1 MGKVTGMDR
10 RFKQLFAGAAV
21 ILLLGGA
28 SAAALTASGQSKRP
42 RTHTARSRH
51 AFALRRDALH
61 RDGRDLDSAAAY
73 LGISTAQLAGK
84 LSAGQSLAGIA
95 AATPG
100 RSAAGLIEA
109 LVTAKRAA
117 LAAIAA
123 KLPERVRAEV
133 ERPGGPRGAAA
144 LTRARG
150 ARHHARV
157 PPAHRMIAT
166 PGFRAAAGYLGVSA
180 ARLQSE
186 LESGRTL
193 AAIAGATS
201 GKSKSGLI
209 DAIVAAKQEVLAAAR
224 AAGSITADAE
234 KAITANLRKRVER
247 LVKRTF
253 APTARP
259 R

>member
-42 RTHTARSRH
+42 RTHTARPRH
-51 AFALRRDALH
+51 AFALR

-150 ARHHARV
+150 AHHHARV

-166 PGFRAAAGYLGVSA
+166 PGFRAAAGYLSISA
-180 ARLQSE
+180 AQLQSE

-201 GKSKSGLI
+201 GKSESGLI

-234 KAITANLRKRVER
+234 NAITANLRKRVER

>member
-10 RFKQLFAGAAV
+10 RLKQLFAGAAV

-28 SAAALTASGQSKRP
+28 SAAALTATGQSKRP
-42 RTHTARSRH
+42 GAHAAARPGH
-51 AFALRRDALH
+51 AFARRGG
-61 RDGRDLDSAAAY
+61 GRDLSSAAAY
-73 LGISTAQLAGK
+73 LGITTTQLAAK
-84 LSAGQSLAGIA
+84 LSAGQSLAEIA

-123 KLPERVRAEV
+123 KLPQRVRAEV

-144 LTRARG
+144 VARARG
-150 ARHHARV
+150 AARRARHHARV
-157 PPAHRMIAT
+157 PPAHRLIAT
-166 PGFRAAAGYLGVSA
+166 PGFRAAAGYLGMSA
-180 ARLQSE
+180 AQLQSE

-201 GKSKSGLI
+201 GKSESALI

-224 AAGSITADAE
+224 AAGSLTADRE
-234 KAITANLRKRVER
+234 KALAASLRKRVEK

-253 APTARP
+253 AGTART